1 MSGGRKAQ
9 ANGAALEQFLIKS
22 CEWLAARGRCE
33 VVRCKPPYKHLG
45 TLEKWLHE
53 RGLHVDG
60 LSEGLFV
67 GVYSGAPSV
76 DFEGDLKGGLAVAF
90 DAKSSEDKT
99 AFRFDL
105 VTDAQLEHLRKRAAL
120 GKLCFVYARK
130 TLAPTA
136 DFIVPVDKLG
146 RFAGVTHR
154 RSLDSALGA
163 GRESVQWGELVEQG
177 LKVQPGEYW
186 LDTVARILAA
196 SRWPTGGV

>member
-33 VVRCKPPYKHLG
+33 VVRCKPPINHLG
-45 TLEKWLHE
+45 PLVTWLERH
-53 RGLHVDG
+53 GLRVEG
-60 LSEGLFV
+60 VGEGLFV
-67 GVYSGAPSV
+67 AVYSGAPSV